1 LTLAGFWLYSL
12 DMLDFPDTPR
22 ARRWLPGALF
32 SFWGLALV
40 CAQDAGR
47 LRLWEEYHT
56 IMWIGDT
63 AYREP
68 ARLPRFF
75 ERLRQMGANTA
86 MVYGEGEAQ
95 PLLENRFAY
104 YVENMVNRGLCL
116 KYNSNVRDW
125 DKFVTGWAQS
135 GRPVTALVRDYC
147 LDDPQW
153 RQWAR
158 EQTQKLVRRHRGNQ
172 PLAYNLRDELSIT
185 ISANPFDYDFNPL
198 ALSEFRRWLKTQYSS
213 LAALNAQWQTA
224 FGSWEEVKPFTTDQ
238 IKNRMAS
245 GEALPR
251 GTPDW
256 QRLEALRFDPAAA
269 RQSPTAWNFAPW
281 ADFRSYMDLSLA
293 RALDELRQAA
303 RQLDPRTP
311 VGIEGTQMPHAF
323 GGYDLW
329 RLSQALDWVEPY
341 DVGNA
346 REIFGSFMPGKP
358 LLTTVF
364 ESDTRHA
371 LRRLWHLLLEGDRGC
386 IIWWSEDCIDWQNPD
401 YPLTAKAKALAPAL
415 DEMTSPLAR
424 LFLRARREPDP
435 VFIHYS
441 QPSVQVDWLLES
453 TVDGPTWLRRFS
465 SFEADHNRQA
475 VARDSWLKAFQDA
488 GYSPRF
494 ISSEQIEN
502 GLLRKPGNAVL
513 AFPSSWAL
521 SDKEA
526 LEIRA
531 FLEDAPGQ
539 DAFRAAFCD
548 GTPGLFD
555 AHGTLRR
562 RSPLE
567 ALFPLAPAASARCV
581 APKSRVEKASA
592 PTDLTRYA
600 VERLRNGP
608 APAGLEWL
616 CDCLKA
622 LPSEIRLPG
631 AARARIHR
639 LSVAHGQLV
648 AFERNIDYHMSEEL
662 KQAGGNEALEQPLEL
677 EAALARPAHIY
688 DLRARTYLG
697 HTDRLRFRLDP
708 WQPALFALTPEKLP
722 PESIVTALSAN

>member
-1 LTLAGFWLYSL
+1 MTLAGFWLYSL

-567 ALFPLAPAASARCV
+567 ALFPLAAASSARCV